1 MKNDKQIAVF
11 KNIGYETFKSG
22 DSEEIIIAKGRFE

>member
-11 KNIGYETFKSG
+11 KGYETFKVG